1 MIDWL
6 NRSCKITEY
15 FTVEEAIWLPSWNR
29 LATPLD
35 GLDHVVKDSLCALF
49 IKMDKVREYLGVPI
63 IVHVAYRP
71 KSYNEFVRGAK
82 NSAHILGRA
91 VDWSCSIDCDA
102 VREKLLPKLEGLG
115 MRMENKPKSNWVHLD
130 TMPVKEGGNRFFR
143 P

>member
-6 NRSCKITEY
+6 NPKCKIAKY
-15 FTVEEAIWLPSWNR
+15 FTVKEAIWLPSWNR

-35 GLDHVVKDSLCALF
+35 GLDNSVKENLVYLF
-49 IKMDKVREYLGVPI
+49 EKMDILRDYLGTPI

-71 KSYNEFVRGAK
+71 SKYNEEIGGVPK
-82 NSAHILGRA
+82 SAHVLGKA

-102 VREKLLPKLEGLG
+102 VREKLLPKIEGLG
-115 MRMENKPKSNWVHLD
+115 MRMENKPGSSWVHLD
-130 TMPVKEGGNRFFR
+130 TMDLKEGGNRFFI